1 MAQFDLRDNAVVVV
15 IGSGAGGGTLSNELA
30 QKGIKV
36 VCLEAGPRLSLA
48 DIKTDVGEMY
58 AKLSWLDRRVGS
70 GELDADLPAWM
81 CKTVGG
87 TTVHWAGASLRFQ
100 PHEWQ
105 ALSTY
110 GKIKGAN
117 LLDWPTTHED
127 MEPYYERAEKNMGTT
142 GTHNLARLPGNNN
155 YKVLEY
161 GAKQLGYT
169 EVHTGNMAINSQPYD
184 GRPACQQLGF
194 CMSGCAIGA
203 KWSTLYVEIPKAEAT
218 GNFELRSES
227 MVLKINHNRR
237 RKVSGVTYA
246 DKHGQQHEQKARIV
260 CVAGNAIE
268 TPRLLLLSESGM
280 FPHGLANSSRHVGKN
295 YMPHMTG
302 AVYAIM
308 PGEVYL
314 HRGTQMAG
322 IIKDEQY
329 HKPERGF
336 VAGYELETLP
346 AFGLPGFPTYV
357 KPGGWG
363 RAYARDIEAYR
374 NAAGLWIVGEDMPQK
389 RNRVTLDRKVKD
401 QYGLPVA
408 HVHRVDHPN
417 DTAMRQHAWRM
428 ATALYEAA
436 GARQVYRRGPFSST
450 HNLGTCRQSAKRRD
464 GVCNS
469 YGQTHDIKN
478 LFISDGSQ
486 FTTSAAENPTLTIV
500 ALAIRQA
507 DYLADE
513 MKQGNL

>member
-1 MAQFDLRDNAVVVV
+1 MVQFDLRDNAVVVV

-237 RKVSGVTYA
+237 RKVTGVTYA

-280 FPHGLANSSRHVGKN
+280 FPHGLANSSRHVR
-295 YMPHMTG
+295 P
-302 AVYAIM
+302 
-308 PGEVYL
+308 L
-314 HRGTQMAG
+314 
-322 IIKDEQY
+322 
-329 HKPERGF
+329 
-336 VAGYELETLP
+336 
-346 AFGLPGFPTYV
+346 
-357 KPGGWG
+357 
-363 RAYARDIEAYR
+363 
-374 NAAGLWIVGEDMPQK
+374 
-389 RNRVTLDRKVKD
+389 
-401 QYGLPVA
+401 
-408 HVHRVDHPN
+408 
-417 DTAMRQHAWRM
+417 
-428 ATALYEAA
+428 
-436 GARQVYRRGPFSST
+436 
-450 HNLGTCRQSAKRRD
+450 
-464 GVCNS
+464 
-469 YGQTHDIKN
+469 
-478 LFISDGSQ
+478 
-486 FTTSAAENPTLTIV
+486 
-500 ALAIRQA
+500 
-507 DYLADE
+507 
-513 MKQGNL
+513 